1 MVIKDA
7 AFKIWAFITVS
18 LWAIAL
24 VMFTVA
30 GEFIAINY
38 GVLAAAILLSSTLL
52 FLKRKRLKKF
62 FKRPGTKKGA
72 FALIQTLLILA
83 ILAMINYI
91 AVKGSKTYDL
101 TASKIHSLS
110 QQSKEVA
117 ESVEENLKI
126 TLFSKRSD
134 WERRLVLLRQY
145 QNLNKKIS
153 IKAIDVEE
161 EPALAKANGITKDGE
176 IIIEKGKKEFRGSAT
191 SELEVTNLLLKTL
204 RDREI
209 VLYRTVGH
217 GELAPENE
225 ETGGGSFLYGQLRG
239 AGYEIKA
246 LDTLKTKSVPKDAD
260 AILVLGA
267 SQGFLKEEV
276 KLLSDYS
283 SKGGNLFVLMGPDFK
298 GDDLES
304 LRALLKERGV
314 AQHNALVLDRLSA
327 VQGANATIPIINTYN
342 STHSATKEFSG
353 RTLFPLSSALEEAPN
368 KNIVFTSLAK
378 SSPFPASWAES
389 QLNEINSGKV
399 YYNKGLDLKGPVT
412 VLATTENKKDGARL
426 AVGASVEMV
435 GNAYQN
441 QSNNFNLFMN
451 TLAWLIG
458 DEGVISLNRP
468 ELSNN
473 MIILSAP
480 QISLILYFSILFLP
494 FTFFAIA
501 VWVFRK
507 RAKK

>member
-1 MVIKDA
+1 MVIKNT
-7 AFKIWAFITVS
+7 AFKIWAFIAVS
-18 LWAIAL
+18 LWAVAL

-30 GEFIAINY
+30 GEFMALNY
-38 GVLAAAILLSSTLL
+38 GVLAAAFLLSLAL
-52 FLKRKRLKKF
+52 IFLRRREVKRFLKR
-62 FKRPGTKKGA
+62 PGSKKGF
-72 FALIQTLLILA
+72 FALIQGLLILA

-110 QQSKEVA
+110 EQSKEVA
-117 ESVEENLKI
+117 TSAQKNLKI
-126 TLFSKRSD
+126 TLFSKRSE
-134 WERRLVLLRQY
+134 WERYLTLLRQY
-145 QNLNKKIS
+145 KNLNKNIS
-153 IKAIDVEE
+153 IRAIDVEE
-161 EPALAKANGITKDGE
+161 EPALAKANDITKDGV
-176 IIIEKGKKEFRGSAT
+176 IIIEDGNTKYRGSAA

-209 VLYRTVGH
+209 VLYRTIGH

-225 ETGGGSFLYGQLRG
+225 DTGGGSFLYSQLRG
-239 AGYEIKA
+239 AGYKIEA
-246 LDTLKTKSVPKDAD
+246 LDTMKVKSVPENA
-260 AILVLGA
+260 AAVLILGP

-276 KLLSDYS
+276 GILSDYVS
-283 SKGGNLFVLMGPDFK
+283 AGGNLFVLIGPDFK
-298 GDDLES
+298 GDHHKT
-304 LRALLKERGV
+304 LRGLLKEMGA

-327 VQGANATIPIINTYN
+327 VQGANATIPIINTY
-342 STHSATKEFSG
+342 SATHNATKEFSG
-353 RTLFPLSSALEEAPN
+353 RTLFPLSSALEKAPRE
-368 KNIVFTSLAK
+368 NIVFTSLAK

-412 VLATTENKKDGARL
+412 VLAATENKTNGSRL
-426 AVGASVEMV
+426 ALGASVEMV

-468 ELSNN
+468 ELSSN

-494 FTFFAIA
+494 FTSFAIA
-501 VWVFRK
+501 VWVFRRK
-507 RAKK
+507 AKK